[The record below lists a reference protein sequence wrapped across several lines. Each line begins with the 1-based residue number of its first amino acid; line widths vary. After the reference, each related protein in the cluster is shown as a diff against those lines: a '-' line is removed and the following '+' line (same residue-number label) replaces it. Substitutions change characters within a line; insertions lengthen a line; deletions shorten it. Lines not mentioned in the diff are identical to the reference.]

1 MPRFTRRLKYEM
13 LETRN
18 LLSGTAEAEDAPT
31 VRVEIPDQLVI
42 LPAAEFTIPVNI
54 GVAAGLRGAELTL
67 AYDTALLD
75 TDDAKITAG
84 SVWSAAGAEV
94 VANVDDA
101 NGTITVWIFQAEDIV
116 PQAGSLLNITFLVGA
131 QVSSGSTTRID
142 LTNVRLNEDQIVAD
156 PAPIPGADETDGV
169 ITFFARPT
177 VSIQDV
183 AQLEGDAGQTPFVFQ
198 VSLSAASSEEIRVDY
213 VTADDTATV
222 ADNDYTAAS
231 GTLVFQ
237 PGETSKTITVLVTG
251 DTKVEP
257 DEQFV
262 VQLQNLFQVEPGGKT
277 TAIGTILNDDVPAT
291 GSGSLAGVV
300 FADTNL
306 NGLAEP
312 QEGVPGVKLSLYNSQ
327 GVLLQETFTDQ
338 HGWYEFR
345 ELPAG
350 DYRIEQRQPASMFD
364 GGPNELNVLL
374 AAGEHRADQHF
385 RELGLRPEYVF
396 NRLLAASVQ
405 PPGSMLWTETVAHIE
420 ETAQIDAG
428 NTIDPAPPNVTQ
440 EIVLQGTQLIV
451 RGTNGNDNF
460 RFDAGPTVHT
470 VTLNGESRT
479 VDPAQVT
486 SVRFIGG
493 LGSDTAELN
502 GVAASD
508 QAVLSPKFASLQG
521 PNYAV
526 TAESTEHAL
535 VRSTGADTL
544 ARISD
549 SPWDDKLLAQGDL
562 AQLTV
567 PAADPAR
574 LTPPIYTQQVQGF
587 RRVVASSQ
595 RGGQDRVSI
604 IEPLDY
610 VFEQIGSW
618 LPE

>member
-1 MPRFTRRLKYEM
+1 MPRFTRRLRYEI

-18 LLSGTAEAEDAPT
+18 LLSGTAEAEDVPA

-42 LPAAEFTIPVNI
+42 LPAAQFTVPVNI
-54 GVAAGLRGAELTL
+54 GVAAGLRGAEVTL

-101 NGTITVWIFQAEDIV
+101 NGTITVWIFQAEDID
-116 PQAGSLLNITFLVGA
+116 PQAGSLLNITFLVSG

-142 LTNVRLNEDQIVAD
+142 LTHVRLNEDQIVAD

-183 AQLEGDAGQTPFVFQ
+183 SQLEGDTGQTPFVFQ
-198 VSLSAASSEEIRVDY
+198 VSLSGASIAEVRVDY
-213 VTADDTATV
+213 VTADGTATV
-222 ADNDYTAAS
+222 ADNDYLPAS

-257 DEQFV
+257 DEQFI
-262 VQLQNLFQVEPGGKT
+262 VQLQNLFQVEPGKT
-277 TAIGTILNDDVPAT
+277 TAIGTILNDDVAPIGAGT
-291 GSGSLAGVV
+291 LAGVV
-300 FADTNL
+300 FADTNFNNL
-306 NGLAEP
+306 PDP
-312 QEGVPGVKLSLYNSQ
+312 QEGVPGVKLSLFDSQ

-374 AAGEHRADQHF
+374 AAGEQQSDQHF

-405 PPGSMLWTETVAHIE
+405 PPGSTLWTETVANIE

-428 NTIDPAPPNVTQ
+428 NTIDPAPPIVTQ
-440 EIVLQGTQLIV
+440 EIVLQGTQLIL
-451 RGTNGNDNF
+451 RGTNGNDHF

-502 GVAASD
+502 GVAAND
-508 QAVLSPKFASLQG
+508 QAELSPKFASLRG
-521 PNYAV
+521 ADYAV
-526 TAESTEHAL
+526 TADSTEHAL

-549 SPWDDKLLAQGDL
+549 SPWDDSLLAEDNL
-562 AQLTV
+562 AQLTA
-567 PAADPAR
+567 PRADPAR
-574 LTPPIYTQQVQGF
+574 PTPPIYTQQVQGF

-595 RGGQDRVSI
+595 RGGQDRVSVLQ
-604 IEPLDY
+604 PLDY